1 MRGLAAALVVCAL
14 LLGAARLFTGV
25 VYGADSPVAYFV
37 VKTMPDPR
45 MERPEAKG
53 PPVGSDIVLDT
64 EETQLSYGWLYFG
77 LMRAVPALTAIM
89 IAAAVILLALSRRSP
104 SRSRTTGT

>member
-1 MRGLAAALVVCAL
+1 MRALAVALLATAI

-37 VKTMPDPR
+37 IKTAPDAR

-53 PPVGSDIVLDT
+53 PPVHDEIVLDT
-64 EETQLSYGWLYFG
+64 EETQLAYGWLYFG
-77 LMRAVPALTAIM
+77 LMRAAPALAAVM
-89 IAAAVILLALSRRSP
+89 VAAAALLLAGSRGRQGRLRS
-104 SRSRTTGT
+104 